1 MNKIFRSLTKPR
13 LISVISMG
21 VIVLGMVWI
30 GWALTNIEGDALA
43 YKEAAPLQSISPTG
57 ISSPDKILYAS
68 IPAVGDAIGTLSIP
82 VLDCNI
88 PIIHGTGENELKK
101 GAGHFMQSVLPGMND
116 NCVISGHRSTV
127 FAKLGKL
134 KLDDQLI
141 IQTSAGTFTYIVK
154 GIRIVDKDDKTVIV
168 PTDHAVLTLT
178 TCYPFIYV
186 GNAPYRYIV
195 TADLEMANTTN
206 VRSKDEI
213 DMISK

>member
-1 MNKIFRSLTKPR
+1 MIL
-13 LISVISMG
+13 G
-21 VIVLGMVWI
+21 IVGI

-43 YKEAAPLQSISPTG
+43 YNEAAALQPTSPAG
-57 ISSPDKILYAS
+57 ISNPGKVLYTEN
-68 IPAVGDAIGTLSIP
+68 PAVGDVIGTLSIP
-82 VLDCNI
+82 VLDRNI
-88 PIIHGTGENELKK
+88 PIIQGTGENELKK
-101 GAGHFMQSVLPGMND
+101 GAGHFIQSVLPGMND
-116 NCVISGHRSTV
+116 NCVISGHRGTV

-141 IQTSAGTFTYIVK
+141 IQTSAGTFTYAVK

-195 TADLEMANTTN
+195 TADLEMD
-206 VRSKDEI
+206 K
-213 DMISK
+213 